1 MDHIPLEQNA
11 FSWIKLEFDQAYE
24 VEMIALNSSYSLDS
38 SGISNPSAIVIW
50 LEFSDGQRNL
60 FEVLEVSGVI
70 NNEIVFGNLIQTTSV
85 QIGIETVSGGALTSF
100 EISGMEIFGCSLGNN
115 SLFGE
120 AFSYS

>member
-1 MDHIPLEQNA
+1 MDNIPLEQSE
-11 FSWIKLEFDQAYE
+11 FSWIKLAFDQAYE

-60 FEVLEVSGVI
+60 FEVLEVSGAI

-115 SLFGE
+115 SSFGK
-120 AFSYS
+120 AFAYS

>member
-1 MDHIPLEQNA
+1 MDNIPLEQSP
-11 FSWIKLEFDQAYE
+11 FSWIKLAFDQAYE

-50 LEFSDGQRNL
+50 LEFSDGQQNL

-70 NNEIVFGNLIQTTSV
+70 NNEIVFGYLIQTTSV

-115 SLFGE
+115 
-120 AFSYS
+120 

>member
-1 MDHIPLEQNA
+1 MDHIPLEQSA

-24 VEMIALNSSYSLDS
+24 VEMIAVNSSYSLDS
-38 SGISNPSAIVIW
+38 SGISNPSSIVIW

-70 NNEIVFGNLIQTTSV
+70 NSDIVFGNLIQTTSV

-100 EISGMEIFGCSLGNN
+100 EISEMEIFGCSLGNN
-115 SLFGE
+115 SSFGKPF
-120 AFSYS
+120 AY